1 MRHPLDL
8 FSWKGRV
15 TRWQYLLAGFL
26 LFVVKCG
33 IDGFVCTRFGQT
45 WNPLMYVSLRIS
57 PLFAHEALPNGYVAT
72 LLAVAVP
79 FVWAGVSLSAR
90 RLRDA
95 GVHPFWAGL
104 FFFPLLH
111 YAFFLLLLV
120 IPSQKDAV
128 VEGGVLPSER
138 DPYRGSDP
146 RYPTPKIQSWLAR
159 ITPMNEARAA
169 ILGIGLSSAMALGCY
184 ALTTRKFLG
193 LGGNLGLGL
202 FVGLPFAMGFVT
214 SFCAA
219 LGGRIGIARSMVYA
233 LVTEAIGVIMLM
245 ALAWEGIACII
256 MALPIFTGLILLGAG
271 LGWVCAGSPTGA
283 VAPAALSSFAL
294 FPLII
299 ALDGQ
304 RAPAPASLSVVSEVT
319 IAAPPD
325 VVWKNVV
332 SFPPIDEPPEAIFA
346 IVAMPIEAK
355 IDGSDPGATRRC
367 IFTNGTF
374 VEPIETW
381 RAPEELTFRV
391 KEQPGNLDRY
401 LDVTRGQFLL
411 IDNHDGTT
419 TLRGTTWYQLKVF
432 PTAYWKAWADL
443 FLHRIHLRV
452 LRHVK
457 KLSEHPDAP
466 VGVAAQMPAWMQQAS
481 HTCKCTTVSSA
492 KTTTQ

>member
-1 MRHPLDL
+1 
-8 FSWKGRV
+8 
-15 TRWQYLLAGFL
+15 
-26 LFVVKCG
+26 
-33 IDGFVCTRFGQT
+33 
-45 WNPLMYVSLRIS
+45 
-57 PLFAHEALPNGYVAT
+57 VAT

-95 GVHPFWAGL
+95 GIHPFWSGL
-104 FFFPLLH
+104 FFFPFVH
-111 YAFFLLLLV
+111 YAFFVLLMVL
-120 IPSQKDAV
+120 PSRKD
-128 VEGGVLPSER
+128 GGDDILPSER
-138 DPYRGSDP
+138 DPYRVSDAK
-146 RYPTPKIQSWLAR
+146 YPVPKVQSWLTR
-159 ITPMNEARAA
+159 ITPRSEGKAA
-169 ILGIGLSSAMALGCY
+169 VLGIALSSAMALACY
-184 ALTTRKFLG
+184 ALTTQKVFRAA
-193 LGGNLGLGL
+193 GGNLGIGL

-219 LGGRIGIARSMVYA
+219 LGGKVALSRAMIYA
-233 LVTEAIGVIMLM
+233 LVTEAVGVIMLM
-245 ALAWEGIACII
+245 AFAWEGIACII
-256 MALPIFTGLILLGAG
+256 MALPIFTGLILLGA
-271 LGWVCAGSPTGA
+271 LIGWACAGSPKGMT
-283 VAPAALSSFAL
+283 APALSCFAL
-294 FPLII
+294 FPLVV

-304 RAPAPASLSVVSEVT
+304 RAPEPASLSVVSEVT

-332 SFPPIDEPPEAIFA
+332 SFPPIDEPPEAVFA

-391 KEQPGNLDRY
+391 QEQPGNLDRY

-411 IDNHDGTT
+411 VDNHDGTT

-432 PTAYWKAWADL
+432 PTAYWKAWADV

-457 KLSEHPDAP
+457 KLAEHPEAP
-466 VGVAAQMPAWMQQAS
+466 VGVAAAMPPWMEQAS

-492 KTTTQ
+492 QKKE